1 MQLTVSD
8 LVDPAAVPQL
18 RLFVLRPCT
27 RSKAKLTLLTA
38 FNKDRS
44 AWAKS
49 RCINTHDG
57 AIHQLNEIPRT
68 DIITL
73 GDVLCAY
80 IQHPEIKSLGPDGQ
94 KCKPETRGLLRR
106 TPIKGGLQH
115 AIGKEISR
123 FEEGRDDFIENIDD
137 ACIQYDGGRVAANE
151 SLIAEIKERG
161 LRKTT
166 KLTGL
171 DRKTIRA
178 ILNGR
183 KVKASTLGKVVMGL
197 RED

>member
-1 MQLTVSD
+1 MKGKVS
-8 LVDPAAVPQL
+8 PYG
-18 RLFVLRPCT
+18 FVLHPCT
-27 RSKAKLTLLTA
+27 RNKAKLTLLTP

-44 AWAKS
+44 AWAKA

-57 AIHQLNEIPRT
+57 AIHHLNEIART
-68 DIITL
+68 DIISL

-94 KCKPETRGLLRR
+94 RCKPETRGLLRR
-106 TPIKGGLQH
+106 IPIKGGLHH

-137 ACIQYDGGRVAANE
+137 VCIRYDGGRVAPND
-151 SLIAEIKERG
+151 SLIAEIKECG

-166 KLTGL
+166 KRSGL
-171 DRKTIRA
+171 DRKTVRA
-178 ILNGR
+178 VLQGER
-183 KVKASTLGKVVMGL
+183 VKMATLAKVVIGL
-197 RED
+197 RKDDNP

>member
-1 MQLTVSD
+1 VIS
-8 LVDPAAVPQL
+8 PFG
-18 RLFVLRPCT
+18 FVLHPCT
-27 RSKAKLTLLTA
+27 RSKAKLTLLTP
-38 FNKDRS
+38 FSKDRS
-44 AWAKS
+44 AWANS

-57 AIHQLNEIPRT
+57 AIYALNAIPRS

-80 IQHPEIKSLGPDGQ
+80 IQHPEVKSLGPDGQ

-106 TPIKGGLQH
+106 MPIRGGLQH

-137 ACIQYDGGRVAANE
+137 ACFRYDGGRVAANE
-151 SLIAEIKERG
+151 SLIAEIKELG
-161 LRKTT
+161 LRKAT
-166 KLTGL
+166 KQTGL

-178 ILNGR
+178 ILNGKR
-183 KVKASTLGKVVMGL
+183 
-197 RED
+197 